1 MGFFSDLFGGVAS
14 SLRTVVHVVADVAS
28 TATTVIK
35 HKYRQIKEKYAHL
48 NIDQIKRTRFDQ
60 LKEVNDE
67 IIEYEKKLRTDGRL
81 SEADLERLER
91 LTAKRSDLRSR
102 IENSKEFLAAE
113 DIVEN
118 EDEYKLS
125 DVDSTSPNELTRL
138 GGQVMLGKL
147 CPACNRPQVIRW
159 KHVVRNPTVND
170 LFWGCTGL
178 FVKDSQGNAIC
189 SKTQQFSDHDKK
201 IFANVAR
208 PGMELKSDRLNSIIL
223 RPETSQLIKNKLSDS
238 INETSE
244 NYLCPVH
251 HEPMKLR
258 TKSSAADLLDLY
270 YLQCTRCNQRVK
282 IKSATQLD
290 AVLQSYDQKGLF

>member
-1 MGFFSDLFGGVAS
+1 MGFFSELFGGIAS
-14 SLRTVVHVVADVAS
+14 SIRTVVHVVADVAS

-35 HKYRQIKEKYAHL
+35 HKYRQLKEKYANL
-48 NIDQIKRTRFDQ
+48 NIDQLKRTRFDR

-67 IIEYEKKLRTDGRL
+67 IIDYERKLRKDGRL
-81 SEADLERLER
+81 SEDDLERLKELTTER
-91 LTAKRSDLRSR
+91 TDLRTR

-118 EDEYKLS
+118 ESEYKLS
-125 DVDSTSPNELTRL
+125 DVDFSSPNELTRL

-147 CPACNRPQVIRW
+147 CPACQRPQVIRW
-159 KHVVRNPTVND
+159 KNDVREPTVDD

-178 FVKDSQGNAIC
+178 FVKDSQGHAVC
-189 SKTQQFSDHDKK
+189 RKTQRFSAHDKK

-208 PGMELKSDRLNSIIL
+208 PGMELQSNRLNNIVL
-223 RPETSQLIKNKLSDS
+223 RPETTQLIKNKLSDS
-238 INETSE
+238 VNEATE

-251 HEPMKLR
+251 HEPMTLR
-258 TKSSAADLLDLY
+258 TKSSATDLLDLY
-270 YLQCTRCNQRVK
+270 YLQCQRCSQMVK